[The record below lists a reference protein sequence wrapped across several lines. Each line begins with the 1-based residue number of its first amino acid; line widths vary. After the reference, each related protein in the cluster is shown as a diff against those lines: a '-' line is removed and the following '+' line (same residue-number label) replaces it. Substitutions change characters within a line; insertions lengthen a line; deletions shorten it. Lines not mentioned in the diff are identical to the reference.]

1 MKDGKNSIPAKAVSN
16 LLTGDGAEA
25 MELVNDALWDGDTY
39 SYSLKR
45 GDEVLLRSYDGTEIR
60 NGIDALEK
68 GRKLCMEG
76 DSKMYES
83 IREFTDRQFFAEASD
98 GTGRIGFVFK
108 DQFITDPW
116 IDESGRFE
124 LDDEKAVSKYGAD
137 NVALFIV
144 LVSDRLSLYE
154 FLHTDH

>member
-1 MKDGKNSIPAKAVSN
+1 MNNNKSLSKAVSEY
-16 LLTGDGAEA
+16 LTSDKSATMDLQTES
-25 MELVNDALWDGDTY
+25 LWDGDTY

-45 GDEVLLRSYDGTEIR
+45 GDEVLIRFYDGTEVR

-124 LDDEKAVSKYGAD
+124 LDDERAVSKYGAD

-154 FLHTDH
+154 FLHTNH